1 MKQFLFLKLPIFKYR
16 SILSVK
22 VAVKRMMMTMTR
34 LPEHWTKGSV
44 LVLQNCY
51 QLKSEMV
58 LVLSQLSIECDTVDD
73 DGAFRKTGD
82 RGQSSCSSVPKHQLV
97 C

>member
-1 MKQFLFLKLPIFKYR
+1 MLEVLPFAEDPD
-16 SILSVK
+16 LSGS
-22 VAVKRMMMTMTR
+22 AAPA
-34 LPEHWTKGSV
+34 LPQ
-44 LVLQNCY
+44 LLPPCY

-82 RGQSSCSSVPKHQLV
+82 RGQP
-97 C
+97 